1 LTSVTEEGCSRVVT
15 LSYGYTFSALQGESQ
30 RRPADYPAEFP
41 SVMCGYEKESREA
54 EASLAIA
61 RKKKGRQQGRP

>member
-1 LTSVTEEGCSRVVT
+1 
-15 LSYGYTFSALQGESQ
+15 
-30 RRPADYPAEFP
+30 
-41 SVMCGYEKESREA
+41 MCGYEKESREA